1 MTNETTPTPDIPGLD
16 MIGRGV
22 YVRPQQ
28 PYELKGLL
36 FSQADKSKVYC
47 SRDGDSVMSYVYPDG
62 YEVNDSPPMPT
73 SQALNQ
79 VMIEESWERFEKQTS
94 VDVGLTVGNMP
105 FSLDINASQ
114 TSQVRVEEEAYYA
127 MRNSFIPFWTVYL
140 PDAGKLAGNIK
151 ADDIDKIPTPFR
163 HQHRSAYERFF
174 ERYGTHYIKRV
185 WVGGKATLVF
195 TVAKSSAMSK
205 DAIKAGIAA
214 SQAGS
219 SAHVSQDTC
228 EAKENLQKSS
238 ECTVFGKGGD
248 ELKLATLCSLDEQH
262 YNEWVRSIKG
272 NPQVIEFDACGIWTL
287 VDDPAK
293 AQALQQAY
301 TESVVFTPLNAVF
314 ALDHRLHFFRGFQ
327 YFSYN
332 LEPRKAIKSDAVNQ
346 KPPKPP
352 AAESNEQGAAK
363 ISPIELIREAWP
375 MLYKVGFE
383 HVDAAFIGRYLIS
396 SAHEDLGRK
405 LYFFNRD
412 KYLRLDADKKQ
423 IDPGY
428 PKFIA
433 EGWPGVTFDRV
444 DAVLNVAPDAL
455 YFFRGNQY
463 IRFNTITNRADE
475 GYPQQVST
483 RWVGVTFD
491 RIDAA
496 VYWGNAK
503 VYFFRGNQYIRYD
516 TVNYRAD
523 PGYPKCIIGNY
534 VEDWQ
539 FFD

>member
-1 MTNETTPTPDIPGLD
+1 MTNEHASYPDIPGLD
-16 MIGRGV
+16 MVGRGV
-22 YVRPQQ
+22 YIRQQQ
-28 PYELKGLL
+28 PYELKNLL
-36 FSQADKSKVYC
+36 FPQTLKQQVFC
-47 SRDGDSVMSYVYPDG
+47 SRDTGENYAYPNG
-62 YEVNDSPPMPT
+62 YEVNDSPPMPAA
-73 SQALNQ
+73 QALNQ

-94 VDVGLTVGNMP
+94 LDVGMTTGNAP

-114 TSQVRVEEEAYYA
+114 TGQVRVEEEAYYA

-140 PDAGKLAGNIK
+140 PDAKQASGNID
-151 ADDIDKIPTPFR
+151 ASTLPTRFSHNDRKI
-163 HQHRSAYERFF
+163 YEHFF

-195 TVAKSSAMSK
+195 TVAKSSNMTK
-205 DAIKAGIAA
+205 DDIKAGIAA
-214 SQAGS
+214 TQAGIAS
-219 SAHVSQDTC
+219 THANT
-228 EAKENLQKSS
+228 ELQSCKQRLQNHS
-238 ECTVFGKGGD
+238 ECTVFGKGGN
-248 ELKLATLCSLDEQH
+248 ELKLAALCSLDEQR
-262 YNEWVRSIKG
+262 YNEWVASIES

-287 VDDPAK
+287 IDDPEK
-293 AQALQQAY
+293 AVALQQAY
-301 TESVVFTPLNAVF
+301 TEAAVFTPLNAVF
-314 ALDHRLHFFRGFQ
+314 ALDHHMHFFRGFH

-332 LEPRKAIKSDAVNQ
+332 LEPHTTPRPDADIPTASKTEQ
-346 KPPKPP
+346 AEPPC
-352 AAESNEQGAAK
+352 K
-363 ISPIELIREAWP
+363 ISPIALIRVAWP
-375 MLYKVGFE
+375 MLKAVSFE
-383 HVDAAFIGRYLIS
+383 HVDAAFVGRYLTS
-396 SAHEDLGRK
+396 SADEDLSRK

-412 KYLRLDADKKQ
+412 KYLRLDVDQGQ

-428 PKFIA
+428 PKAIV

-455 YFFRGNQY
+455 YFFCGNQY
-463 IRFNTITNRADE
+463 IRFNNLNNRADE
-475 GYPQQVST
+475 GYPQPLST
-483 RWVGVTFD
+483 RWAGVTFD

-523 PGYPKCIIGNY
+523 PGYPKRIIGNY